1 MTFRSIASGIMMS
14 KPRATYSIAAVSA
27 GIFPEASRGRLRA
40 AAFCHRPA
48 RKKAMRG
55 FRVDQTGRQCLWLH
69 VRNLRGR
76 SIADQARTIRI
87 PVHMISKSCARP
99 G

>member
-1 MTFRSIASGIMMS
+1 MNFRWIAFEHHDVQG
-14 KPRATYSIAAVSA
+14 PTTYSIAPVSA

-55 FRVDQTGRQCLWLH
+55 FRVDQTGRQC
-69 VRNLRGR
+69 
-76 SIADQARTIRI
+76 
-87 PVHMISKSCARP
+87 
-99 G
+99 